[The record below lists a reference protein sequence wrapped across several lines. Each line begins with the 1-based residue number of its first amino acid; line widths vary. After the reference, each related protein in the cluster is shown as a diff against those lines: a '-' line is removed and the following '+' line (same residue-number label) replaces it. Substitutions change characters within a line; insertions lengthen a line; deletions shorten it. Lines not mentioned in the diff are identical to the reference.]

1 MQPPQMMTSLKQQ
14 VDQLIARANQQATV
28 TPSLRPA
35 PTNSCTNLDYKQLI
49 HHWYEQEA
57 PALRERKYSM
67 TEFVMRFTGR
77 FRPKPATRL
86 IAQALRELGWTEHRD
101 WTRAGRN
108 RRYWLAP
115 ASRLRQQRTL
125 PTGE

>member
-1 MQPPQMMTSLKQQ
+1 MRPWLLQQIEQLREQASHQVQVKLPSQPASTSS
-14 VDQLIARANQQATV
+14 R
-28 TPSLRPA
+28 
-35 PTNSCTNLDYKQLI
+35 TNLDYKQLI
-49 HHWYEQEA
+49 QHWYEQEA

-67 TEFVMRFTGR
+67 TEFVVRFSGR

-86 IAQALRELGWTEHRD
+86 IAEALRELGWTEHRD

-115 ASRLRQQRTL
+115 ASHLRQQRTL